1 MGIQQ
6 PNILK
11 LISSDAIDINLEI
24 KSVACNQS
32 ELVKRKLTIKLL
44 NCAPLRITSALLVLQ
59 LLGAQMCTF
68 AHYVP
73 LTLMIN
79 IFHYCWDP
87 YCSTPFPLD

>member
-11 LISSDAIDINLEI
+11 LISSDAININLEI

-44 NCAPLRITSALLVLQ
+44 NNFVHPCALQVL
-59 LLGAQMCTF
+59 
-68 AHYVP
+68 Y
-73 LTLMIN
+73 
-79 IFHYCWDP
+79 
-87 YCSTPFPLD
+87 